1 MALEEVA
8 SFVNAG
14 SCEITASET
23 EDKDWMNNWK
33 QYFKPFVVD
42 DLLIKPTWKKF
53 LRNGRKEA
61 DSD

>member
-1 MALEEVA
+1 MMALEEVA

-23 EDKDWMNNWK
+23 EVKDWMNNWK

-42 DLLIKPTWKKF
+42 DLLIKQHGKKF
-53 LRNGRKEA
+53 LREWKER
-61 DSD
+61 S